1 MEKRIII
8 VQSDESTENGQN
20 VQIHIEADRASA
32 LELLALGTRSVMETL
47 SISLYEYLEA
57 LMEAKESPLKS
68 RVVIDQSLMD
78 STFVHEED
86 KPQ

>member
-1 MEKRIII
+1 MKKSLIF
-8 VQSDESTENGQN
+8 VQNDEASENAQN
-20 VQIHIEADRASA
+20 VQVHIEADRASA

-47 SISLYEYLEA
+47 NISLYEYLEV
-57 LMEAKESPLKS
+57 LMEAKESPIKT

>member
-1 MEKRIII
+1 MKKSLIF
-8 VQSDESTENGQN
+8 VQNDENSENAQN

-57 LMEAKESPLKS
+57 LMEAKESALKC
-68 RVVIDQSLMD
+68 RVVIDKALLE
-78 STFVHEED
+78 STLPQEED
-86 KPQ
+86 KAP

>member
-1 MEKRIII
+1 MKKSLIF
-8 VQSDESTENGQN
+8 VQNDEASENAQN
-20 VQIHIEADRASA
+20 VQVHIESDRASA

-47 SISLYEYLEA
+47 NICLYEYLEA
-57 LMEAKESPLKS
+57 LMEAKESPLKT

>member
-1 MEKRIII
+1 MKKSLIF
-8 VQSDESTENGQN
+8 VQNDEASENAQN
-20 VQIHIEADRASA
+20 VQVHIEADRASA

-47 SISLYEYLEA
+47 NISLYEYLEV
-57 LMEAKESPLKS
+57 LMEAKESPLKT

-86 KPQ
+86 QPQ